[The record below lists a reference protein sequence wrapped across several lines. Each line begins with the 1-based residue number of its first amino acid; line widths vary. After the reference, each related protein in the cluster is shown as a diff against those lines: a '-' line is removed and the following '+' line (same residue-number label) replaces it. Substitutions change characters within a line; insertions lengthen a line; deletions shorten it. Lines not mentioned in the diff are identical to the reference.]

1 MYKQKLETMYVLS
14 NYNKPFAVITEQGD
28 TKQKIKQA
36 INEEFLY
43 DVTKLDP
50 SFTLPDWGE
59 EKVLEFVLK
68 SQDDDEKIED
78 NISVIK
84 LATY

>member
-1 MYKQKLETMYVLS
+1 MYVLS
-14 NYNKPFAVITEQGD
+14 NYGEPFAVITEQGD

-36 INEEFLY
+36 INEEFIY
-43 DVTKLDP
+43 HNIKLDP

-59 EKVLEFVLK
+59 TKVLDFVAK
-68 SQDDDEKIED
+68 TGDEEEIED

-84 LATY
+84 LVSY